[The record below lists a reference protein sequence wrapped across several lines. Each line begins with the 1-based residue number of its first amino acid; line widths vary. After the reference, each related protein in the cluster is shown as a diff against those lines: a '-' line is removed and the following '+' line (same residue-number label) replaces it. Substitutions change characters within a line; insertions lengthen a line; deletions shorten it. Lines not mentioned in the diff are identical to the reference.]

1 MAYILFDNFN
11 STPYRI
17 AANDSDLGN
26 LNYSTDL
33 YNVVDVSDSDFES
46 VRQNLKSASYSGG
59 TISYADLNPPSGQP
73 AGFDDAASLEAYFD
87 IVNAEID
94 QFLTS
99 EVSNPMASGIKDYQ
113 TYLKGLDTS
122 TLTFPMTATWEKY
135 CSDNSISYY
144 HPLQIP

>member
-11 STPYRI
+11 PTPYRI

-46 VRQNLKSASYSGG
+46 VRQNLKSASYSDG
-59 TISYADLNPPSGQP
+59 TISYADLNPPAGQP
-73 AGFDDAASLEAYFD
+73 AGFDDAASLEAYFNK
-87 IVNAEID
+87 VNEEID
-94 QFLTS
+94 TFLTS
-99 EVSNPMASGIKDYQ
+99 EIDNPMASGIKDYQ

-135 CSDNSISYY
+135 CSDNGISYY

>member
-11 STPYRI
+11 PNPYRI

-33 YNVVDVSDSDFES
+33 YNVVDVSDSDFTS

-59 TISYADLNPPSGQP
+59 NISYTDITPPAGQP

-87 IVNAEID
+87 KVNEEID
-94 QFLTS
+94 IFLAS
-99 EVSNPMASGIKDYQ
+99 DNSNPMATSIKDYQ

-122 TLTFPMTATWEKY
+122 TLTFPMTSTWEKY
-135 CSDNSISYY
+135 CADNSISYY

>member
-11 STPYRI
+11 SNPYRI

-33 YNVVDVSDSDFES
+33 YNVVDVSDSDFAS
-46 VRQNLKSASYSGG
+46 VRQNLKAATYSDGS
-59 TISYADLNPPSGQP
+59 ISYTDITPPTGEP
-73 AGFDDAASLEAYFD
+73 AGFNDAASLETYFD
-87 IVNAEID
+87 TINEEID
-94 QFLTS
+94 IFLSS
-99 EVSNPMASGIKDYQ
+99 ENNNPMASGITDYQ
-113 TYLKGLDTS
+113 TYLKDLDTS

-135 CSDNSISYY
+135 CDDNSISYY